1 MSYDTDLLLGLNPH
15 SCKHRLIK
23 IGQAG
28 ALQFVPHLNPK
39 GRQLGKGKG
48 NGVSWKEKRQPGP
61 HRDTLPVLV
70 WDSELP

>member
-1 MSYDTDLLLGLNPH
+1 MSYDIDLLLSLNPH
-15 SCKHRLIK
+15 SSKHRLIK

-28 ALQFVPHLNPK
+28 ALQFVPK

-48 NGVSWKEKRQPGP
+48 NGVSRKGKRQPGP

-70 WDSELP
+70 FWDSELP